1 MTQPHPLDDVLDADT
16 VAPESSA
23 ASVTEEI
30 TALPITRRID
40 DYEILGELARGGMGV
55 VYRAKQVSLGRV
67 VALKMMLGEQHPDTV
82 RRFLTEAESAASL
95 DHPGIVP
102 VFDVGQ
108 YDGHLYFTMALIE
121 GESLAERLRGGPMEP
136 ESAARVGRD
145 VAAAIGYAHRQR
157 LIHRDIKPANIL
169 IDRNGQPR
177 ITDFGVCK
185 SLTSQSEL
193 TTVGQL
199 IGTPHYMPPE
209 QAGGSSSSSEVAN
222 QPVGP
227 TADIYSI
234 GAVLYAML
242 TGRPPFQ
249 AANPI
254 DVVAQVLTREP
265 VPPRTLIPGIPRE
278 LEIITLKCLSKR
290 KDDRYQSAEA
300 LADDLQRF
308 LTGHPIMARPPGLGR
323 RIQHAIHQHLLV
335 ATVSGTAALV
345 LVFLTLVLLMSWIKA
360 SWQLNELRDQLAQE
374 RSTAASYLAAAK
386 SNRGDQDETNPTTTE
401 THDLLA
407 AYELNRL
414 SDSVQRL
421 RDAGRHETALQLA
434 IAAATQAQ
442 SNGLSPTPSI
452 MDVLTKNA
460 GLSEADLS
468 EANFDLDEL
477 IAKAKTASRQ
487 PLSEFEIALYGL
499 APSPNPTDPSA
510 DGVPV
515 DDQANVPP
523 QTP

>member
-1 MTQPHPLDDVLDADT
+1 MTQPRPLDDVLDADT
-16 VAPESSA
+16 VAPDSSVSSA
-23 ASVTEEI
+23 TNETTS
-30 TALPITRRID
+30 LPIARRID
-40 DYEILGELARGGMGV
+40 DYEIVDELARGGMGV
-55 VYRAKQVSLGRV
+55 VYRAKQISLGRV

-108 YDGHLYFTMALIE
+108 HDGHLYFTMALIE
-121 GESLAERLRGGPMEP
+121 GESLAERLRRGPMEP
-136 ESAARVGRD
+136 DPAARLARD
-145 VAAAIGYAHRQR
+145 VAVAIGYAHRQR
-157 LIHRDIKPANIL
+157 LIHRDVKPANIL
-169 IDRNGQPR
+169 IDRHGQPR

-185 SLTSQSEL
+185 SLTAQSEL
-193 TTVGQL
+193 TAVGQL

-242 TGRPPFQ
+242 TGSPPFQ

-290 KDDRYQSAEA
+290 KGDRYQSGEA

-308 LTGHPIMARPPGLGR
+308 LSGQPITARPPSLGR

-374 RSTAASYLAAAK
+374 RSTAGSYLAAAK
-386 SNRGDQDETNPTTTE
+386 SSREDRDGTNLISSDA
-401 THDLLA
+401 HDILA

-414 SDSVQRL
+414 SDSVKRL
-421 RDAGRHETALQLA
+421 REAGRHETALQLA
-434 IAAATQAQ
+434 IAAATHAQA
-442 SNGLSPTPSI
+442 NDLPPTPPI
-452 MDVLTKNA
+452 MDVLTENA
-460 GLSEADLS
+460 GDSET
-468 EANFDLDEL
+468 NFDLDGL
-477 IAKAKTASRQ
+477 IAQAKTASRQ

-499 APSPNPTDPSA
+499 APSPDPTDPST
-510 DGVPV
+510 DGAPAVV
-515 DDQANVPP
+515 HANANP